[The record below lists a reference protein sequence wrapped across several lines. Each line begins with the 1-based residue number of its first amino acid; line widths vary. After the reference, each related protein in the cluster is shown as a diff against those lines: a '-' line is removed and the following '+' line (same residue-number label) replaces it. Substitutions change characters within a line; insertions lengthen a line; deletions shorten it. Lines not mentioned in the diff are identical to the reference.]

1 MQSVIDSLQTAL
13 EMERKGRRFYLDAAE
28 RVQDQIVRSVLVA
41 LANDEEAHE
50 RMINGYYQAIR
61 KQQDL
66 PPVPDHSA
74 EPPEHVTEILQSTAG
89 SIGLDATFLSVY
101 EVARDFEQ
109 KSRDF
114 YQAQVDLANDRPIV
128 DFYRFLVRMEQV
140 HLQTLQL
147 LLDATRSAAESR

>member
-1 MQSVIDSLQTAL
+1 MQTVIDSLQTSL
-13 EMERKGRRFYLDAAE
+13 EMEHKGRRFYLDAAE
-28 RVQDQIVRSVLVA
+28 RARDQIVRSVLVA
-41 LANDEEAHE
+41 LANDEQAHE
-50 RMINGYYQAIR
+50 RIINTYYQAIR

-89 SIGLDATFLSVY
+89 SIGPDTTFLGVY
-101 EVARDFEQ
+101 EVARDLEQ

-114 YQAQVDLANDRPIV
+114 YQAQADLANDRPIV
-128 DFYRFLVRMEQV
+128 EFYRFLARMEQV

-147 LLDATRSAAESR
+147 LLDATRGAAEA